1 MSHYQQQQQILLAE
15 MERIK
20 TQMLEVEDKQKTLS
34 DQHATKLESVDSN
47 LLVMSKW
54 LETTK
59 ILKEYYELDKDDRMG
74 HVLGQSFDHRGQ
86 VLTGPGGLAVVTCP
100 TTGNS
105 RLVPPAATRT
115 DEVAELQQLIIPS
128 LPLHNIRSIINNLPN
143 HHGGLDARLSTR
155 LPSEFMIN
163 FVESTFNMFNL
174 MNDRIKILEAKL
186 GNNEPADGITG
197 NTADFM
203 V

>member
-20 TQMLEVEDKQKTLS
+20 TQMLEVEHKQKSLS

-59 ILKEYYELDKDDRMG
+59 ILKEYYELDKDERTR
-74 HVLGQSFDHRGQ
+74 HVLGLPTHQPKMAPSK
-86 VLTGPGGLAVVTCP
+86 GPTHVPTAVAVKTE
-100 TTGNS
+100 
-105 RLVPPAATRT
+105 
-115 DEVAELQQLIIPS
+115 EVAALQQLIIPS
-128 LPLHNIRSIINNLPN
+128 LPQHSIINRLPRQN
-143 HHGGLDARLSTR
+143 GRFNVLPSTR

-186 GNNEPADGITG
+186 GNSDPADGITG

>member
-20 TQMLEVEDKQKTLS
+20 TQMLELEYKQKTLS

-59 ILKEYYELDKDDRMG
+59 ILKEYYELDKDERTR
-74 HVLGQSFDHRGQ
+74 HVLGLPTHQPKMAPSK
-86 VLTGPGGLAVVTCP
+86 GPAHAPTAVAIKTAEVT
-100 TTGNS
+100 
-105 RLVPPAATRT
+105 A
-115 DEVAELQQLIIPS
+115 LQQLIIPLVS
-128 LPLHNIRSIINNLPN
+128 RHSIINQPPLNQPPLRFDVLP
-143 HHGGLDARLSTR
+143 STQ

-186 GNNEPADGITG
+186 GNSDPADGITG

>member
-1 MSHYQQQQQILLAE
+1 MSHYQQQQQVLLAE

-20 TQMLEVEDKQKTLS
+20 TQMLEVEHKQKTLS

-59 ILKEYYELDKDDRMG
+59 ILKEYYELDKDERMG
-74 HVLGQSFDHRGQ
+74 HVLGLHIPQYEDRSVGQSYASYASS
-86 VLTGPGGLAVVTCP
+86 AV
-100 TTGNS
+100 
-105 RLVPPAATRT
+105 ATRT
-115 DEVAELQQLIIPS
+115 DEVAELQQLVISS
-128 LPLHNIRSIINNLPN
+128 LPQHSIINRLS
-143 HHGGLDARLSTR
+143 HRRREERRYDAPPSTR

-174 MNDRIKILEAKL
+174 MNDRIKILETKL
-186 GNNEPADGITG
+186 GNNNPADGITV

>member
-1 MSHYQQQQQILLAE
+1 MSHYQQQQQVLLAE

-20 TQMLEVEDKQKTLS
+20 LQMLEVEHKQTALS

-59 ILKEYYELDKDDRMG
+59 ILKEYYELDKDERMG
-74 HVLGQSFDHRGQ
+74 HVLGQILDHRGQ
-86 VLTGPGGLAVVTCP
+86 VLTGHGGLAVVACP
-100 TTGNS
+100 TTGLP

-115 DEVAELQQLIIPS
+115 DEVAELQQLIMPS
-128 LPLHNIRSIINNLPN
+128 LPQHNIHSIINRLPN
-143 HHGGLDARLSTR
+143 HRGRFDVLPSTR

>member
-1 MSHYQQQQQILLAE
+1 MSHYQQQHQVLLAE
-15 MERIK
+15 MELIK
-20 TQMLEVEDKQKTLS
+20 LQMLEVEHKQTALS
-34 DQHATKLESVDSN
+34 NQHTAKLESVDSN

-59 ILKEYYELDKDDRMG
+59 ILKEYYELDKDERMG
-74 HVLGQSFDHRGQ
+74 HVLGLHIHQREDRSVGQSYASSE
-86 VLTGPGGLAVVTCP
+86 V
-100 TTGNS
+100 
-105 RLVPPAATRT
+105 ATRT
-115 DEVAELQQLIIPS
+115 DEVAELQQLSIS
-128 LPLHNIRSIINNLPN
+128 ELPQHSIINRLP
-143 HHGGLDARLSTR
+143 HQRGRFEVLPSTR